1 MMQYGWS
8 GGGWG
13 IFWMILSM
21 SVIVALV
28 WLAVRAFVTDG
39 DRRDRG
45 EPAREA
51 RDVLA
56 ERFAKG
62 ELDADEYRERR
73 HALEEKSARTA
84 SR

>member
-13 IFWMILSM
+13 VFWMILSM

-51 RDVLA
+51 SDVLA

-73 HALEEKSARTA
+73 DALEEKSTLTA